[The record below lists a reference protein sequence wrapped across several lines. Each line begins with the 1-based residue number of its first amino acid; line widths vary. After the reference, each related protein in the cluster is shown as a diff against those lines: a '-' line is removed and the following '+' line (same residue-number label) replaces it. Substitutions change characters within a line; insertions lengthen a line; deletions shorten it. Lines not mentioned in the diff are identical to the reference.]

1 MSLLLSCC
9 LYKLVNSPAEFC
21 ECGAAVLEAALGGGD
36 GSGGCS
42 AALGWVGDCGEL
54 LTFLAEGGGGSAGAL
69 AELCSAG
76 ADLAGG
82 GDDGVEV
89 VAGIVWCHDPVLSW
103 KLGGLN
109 SCGAHGR

>member
-1 MSLLLSCC
+1 MFHLAAAHLLLCC
-9 LYKLVNSPAEFC
+9 LYKLLNSPAEFC

-36 GSGGCS
+36 GSGGRS
-42 AALGWVGDCGEL
+42 AALGRVGDGGEL
-54 LTFLAEGGGGSAGAL
+54 LTLFAEGGGGGAGAL

-89 VAGIVWCHDPVLSW
+89 VAGVVWCHGPVLS
-103 KLGGLN
+103 
-109 SCGAHGR
+109 